1 MTIHSANHELL
12 EHSIVSH
19 KFLKYFKDIYFFNS
33 VQLYSLSRH
42 LHPVCR
48 CNKFPFHPTSLIL
61 KPPIQSIRVNAISPQ
76 PILPPKTKESE
87 VLIRVS
93 AISPQPFPLPQAGES
108 EVLMRGGSGGK
119 TESTL
124 SGLYWS
130 TTLMCIGSD

>member
-1 MTIHSANHELL
+1 M
-12 EHSIVSH
+12 
-19 KFLKYFKDIYFFNS
+19 
-33 VQLYSLSRH
+33 YSLSRH

-48 CNKFPFHPTSLIL
+48 CHKFPFHPTSLIL
-61 KPPIQSIRVNAISPQ
+61 KPPIQSIGVNAISPQ

-87 VLIRVS
+87 VLIRVN

-130 TTLMCIGSD
+130 TTLMCIGSDQTDHWPGGEWSHLPLRKQTKMMLITSFSASKS